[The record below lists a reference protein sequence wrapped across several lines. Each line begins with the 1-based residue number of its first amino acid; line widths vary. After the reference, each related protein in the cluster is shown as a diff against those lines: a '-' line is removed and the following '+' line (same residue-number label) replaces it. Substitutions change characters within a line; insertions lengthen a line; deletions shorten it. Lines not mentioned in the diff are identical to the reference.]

1 MTVSLIRFLI
11 FTLLLVNVTAA
22 QSKKGELQR
31 QRASQTS
38 STSITNERWYRFTS
52 PDKDFVIEFQSKPE
66 RMADS
71 EAPGGT
77 TRNYSLIRNSMIFQL
92 SYVDTGLDVRSRD
105 SNQFPPQFSQ
115 EMIEYAIQS
124 RGAGVL
130 RSQLLHINVYEIEI
144 LFPRKG
150 DRSLMLHS
158 VERYIIRYGRQYTLS
173 CSSIIP
179 NKRAN
184 VMTCQRFFNSFRVVG
199 VPQPK

>member
-1 MTVSLIRFLI
+1 MTINLSRFLI
-11 FTLLLVNVTAA
+11 FTFLLVNVATA
-22 QSKKGELQR
+22 QSKKGKLQR
-31 QRASQTS
+31 QVASRAA
-38 STSITNERWYRFTS
+38 STSITNERWYKFTS

-71 EAPGGT
+71 EAPSGT
-77 TRNYSLIRNSMIFQL
+77 ARNYSLIRNSMIFQL
-92 SYVDTGLDVRSRD
+92 SYVDTGINTGSRD
-105 SNQFPPQFSQ
+105 SNQFPPKFSQ

-124 RGAGVL
+124 RGADVL

-144 LFPRKG
+144 IFPRKG

-184 VMTCQRFFNSFRVVG
+184 AMTCQRFFNSFRVVG
-199 VPQPK
+199 VPQPQ